1 MSPQIRSHSQLEL
14 DQPGMV
20 FPVGEP
26 SSPANRFVAASIA
39 LPELRA
45 DHLTIER
52 WQQRKGLP
60 FLGISL
66 MKHTRLLDMSRPPIR

>member
-26 SSPANRFVAASIA
+26 SSLANRFLAASIA
-39 LPELRA
+39 LSRLRA
-45 DHLTIER
+45 DRMTIER
-52 WQQRKGLP
+52 CQQRKSLP

-66 MKHTRLLDMSRPPIR
+66 MKKTR